1 MNVCRLLIVLL
12 CIFLPCLSFG
22 QDGEFYVPDLGK
34 ATSARVRKLYVEQ
47 REGYECRL
55 IEFNADQERI
65 RAYLLVPDVASFIN
79 RCPAI
84 VMLHD
89 HGARFDIGKEK
100 LVRPLPAALPD
111 GVDDHV
117 FRSSLQWV
125 GKYFDGV
132 HMADSLA
139 SLGYVV
145 LVADALY
152 WGERS
157 SEAAQKW
164 SEMSFTGSKELSATD
179 RKQLKTIK
187 RQVYDGQK
195 EVYDSIQMRG
205 DIWAERILKDDI
217 ASVRLLEKLP
227 FVDKRNIGAFGFSMG
242 AHRCW
247 LLSAFCKDVKC
258 GVALSWMTTLEGYD
272 ADNASDLSMRIQPM
286 RDRMDFGDIGSYLCP
301 KPMLFMS
308 GTADHLFPV
317 DRVQIAFG
325 KLQNHYSDYNRRAG
339 KYMEPPFEPLQTV
352 FFDGGHHCGKD
363 VQSFITDFLDSN
375 LKHN

>member
-1 MNVCRLLIVLL
+1 MKVCRLLIVLL
-12 CIFLPCLSFG
+12 SIFMPCLSSG
-22 QDGEFYVPDLGK
+22 QDGGFYVPDPGK
-34 ATSARVRKLYVEQ
+34 ATSSRVRMVHAEQ

-55 IEFNADQERI
+55 IEYNADQERV
-65 RAYLLVPDVASFIN
+65 RAYLLVPDAASFIN
-79 RCPAI
+79 RCPAV

-100 LVRPLPAALPD
+100 LVRPLSATLPGGD
-111 GVDDHV
+111 DDHI
-117 FRSSLQWV
+117 FLSSLQWV

-157 SEAAQKW
+157 SESAQKW
-164 SEMSFTGSKELSATD
+164 SEMSFSESKEMLASDKKLLKA
-179 RKQLKTIK
+179 LKT
-187 RQVYDGQK
+187 QVYEGQR
-195 EVYDSIQMRG
+195 EVYDSLLSRG
-205 DIWAERILKDDI
+205 EIWAEKILKDDI
-217 ASVRLLEKLP
+217 TSVRLLKKLP

-247 LLSAFCKDVKC
+247 LLSAFCEDVKC

-272 ADNASDLSMRIQPM
+272 ADNASDLSMRIQQM

-308 GTADHLFPV
+308 GTSDRLFPV
-317 DRVQIAFG
+317 GRVQIAFK
-325 KLQNHYSDYNRRAG
+325 KLQDHYSDYNRNARIQI
-339 KYMEPPFEPLQTV
+339 EPPFEPLQTV
-352 FFDGGHHCGKD
+352 FFDGGHHCGKE

-375 LKHN
+375 LK